1 MDELAGGCRAQ
12 FRLNSLS
19 SAFVI
24 GTRLGFVEAGIEDDL
39 TPPQGA
45 VVVRLHRVQPAPGV
59 AAGGRPAEWL
69 LAL

>member
-1 MDELAGGCRAQ
+1 
-12 FRLNSLS
+12 LS

-45 VVVRLHRVQPAPGV
+45 VVVLLHRVQPAPGV